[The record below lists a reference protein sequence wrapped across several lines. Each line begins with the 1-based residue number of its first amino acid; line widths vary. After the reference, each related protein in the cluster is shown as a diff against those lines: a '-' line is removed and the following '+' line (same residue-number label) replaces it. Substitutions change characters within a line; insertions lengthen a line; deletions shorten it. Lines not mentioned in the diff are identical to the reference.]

1 MLLWIE
7 LEGDGGG
14 EAAGLLGPELARRC
28 RQAFEAARYTRSKL
42 QVRLCGACACVCMV
56 WLSVLHVCVCVC
68 VCVRACVRVC
78 VCVCVC
84 VLCVV
89 CCVLCCVVLCARAR
103 ARVRLSGMT
112 GGRGGGRRVWRGVWR
127 GWGWRLRRRP

>member
-42 QVRLCGACACVCMV
+42 QVSLCG
-56 WLSVLHVCVCVC
+56 
-68 VCVRACVRVC
+68 VRVC
-78 VCVCVC
+78 VCVLCCVC
-84 VLCVV
+84 VSVV
-89 CCVLCCVVLCARAR
+89 
-103 ARVRLSGMT
+103 
-112 GGRGGGRRVWRGVWR
+112 
-127 GWGWRLRRRP
+127 